1 MRLPYEI
8 SELESTRFGVRVAH
22 ITDSLMDPTEVMSQA
37 SHAGVNLLIVRTSV
51 TEFTQIHAY
60 EKCGFELMD
69 SLVYYIGPTQ
79 NKPIVLDGFRIRD
92 ATSSD
97 ANQIASIASSAFTNY
112 IGHYHVDPR
121 IDSNLATDGYAD
133 WARRLVLSDHAHDRT
148 FVALEGDRRVGFL
161 SMTKMGSDVAEII
174 LNAVHPSYQGQGLYR
189 ALLSHATT
197 RAAELGI
204 TQITIST
211 QLTNY
216 RVQKVWSNFGMWLD
230 SAFFTFHKWML

>member
-22 ITDSLMDPTEVMSQA
+22 ITDSQMDPTEVMSQA
-37 SHAGVNLLIVRTSV
+37 SHDGVNLLIVRTSV
-51 TEFTQIHAY
+51 TDLSQVHAY

-69 SLVYYIGPTQ
+69 SLVYYTGPTRTT
-79 NKPIVLDGFRIRD
+79 PLVLDGFRIRD
-92 ATSSD
+92 ATSND
-97 ANQIASIASSAFTNY
+97 ATQIASIATSAFTNY
-112 IGHYHVDPR
+112 MGHYHVDPR

-133 WARRLVLSDHAHDRT
+133 WARRLVRSDHAHDRT
-148 FVALEGDRRVGFL
+148 FVALDENRRVGFL
-161 SMTKMGSDVAEII
+161 SMTTMDSDVAEII
-174 LNAVHPSYQGQGLYR
+174 LNAVHPSYQGQGIYS

-197 RAAELGI
+197 HAAELGSK
-204 TQITIST
+204 QVTIST

-216 RVQKVWSNFGMWLD
+216 RVQKVWSKFGMWLD